1 MNPNLKRM
9 SIALCVSALIVAG
22 NSGLAGVSSNTVAA
36 NSKDTPLPLK
46 IIHDSEAAYASLSS
60 YSDTGKV
67 LMEMNG
73 RTLTTVFNI
82 HLARSNLYRIEWEQT
97 QLTATTSMT
106 SRGAAW
112 SAGDGDFFLG
122 AAGIQRM
129 KSPELALASAAAV
142 SSSASLTVPG
152 LFFDI
157 VDLSGLKQLT
167 AMSADLVQQQD
178 ATIGTVDCYVISG
191 ERNQNGLKIATTLW
205 IGKKDYMIH
214 KSKRVM
220 EHLEKTPI
228 PEGLD
233 VATKDMMQKEMRRM
247 QQEPVIYT
255 ETHEN
260 ISINNS
266 LKKSDFIHE
275 EPTGTGVSR

>member
-1 MNPNLKRM
+1 
-9 SIALCVSALIVAG
+9 
-22 NSGLAGVSSNTVAA
+22 
-36 NSKDTPLPLK
+36 
-46 IIHDSEAAYASLSS
+46 
-60 YSDTGKV
+60 
-67 LMEMNG
+67 
-73 RTLTTVFNI
+73 
-82 HLARSNLYRIEWEQT
+82 
-97 QLTATTSMT
+97 
-106 SRGAAW
+106 
-112 SAGDGDFFLG
+112 
-122 AAGIQRM
+122 
-129 KSPELALASAAAV
+129 
-142 SSSASLTVPG
+142 
-152 LFFDI
+152 
-157 VDLSGLKQLT
+157 
-167 AMSADLVQQQD
+167 
-178 ATIGTVDCYVISG
+178 
-191 ERNQNGLKIATTLW
+191 
-205 IGKKDYMIH
+205 MIH